1 MFLLLRHSVL
11 TLLFHHLPLFVKVFY
26 LTKHENKEV
35 DKVQQSL
42 QSAVELNKTENKRLN
57 VEFII

>member
-35 DKVQQSL
+35 DKVQQVAKCSRIE
-42 QSAVELNKTENKRLN
+42 QDWKQKIKSW
-57 VEFII
+57 I

>member
-35 DKVQQSL
+35 DKVQQV
-42 QSAVELNKTENKRLN
+42 AKRPLKYLLGRL
-57 VEFII
+57 